1 MKCPTCGGEM
11 ALSETV
17 CPQCHDPRPQWAPV
31 FEETARRFADLKA
44 RFQAGQLDAASYEA
58 ALHKLM
64 IEHEGTFWTL
74 GAEMEVCHVMA
85 LQVRNGGGLSLWG
98 YCCERGVDR

>member
-44 RFQAGQLDAASYEA
+44 RFQAGQLDAASYEV
-58 ALHKLM
+58 ALHELM
-64 IEHEGTFWTL
+64 IEHEGTF
-74 GAEMEVCHVMA
+74 
-85 LQVRNGGGLSLWG
+85 
-98 YCCERGVDR
+98 